1 MKSSLIEH
9 LRSSLLVGDGAMGTM
24 LYAGGIPLGVCYD
37 EINRSQPNL
46 VQLIHEEYVDAGA
59 QLLETNTFGANRF
72 SLAKHNLET
81 HVEEIN
87 RTGVELARQAAGNR
101 AYVAGAVGPVRGSAH
116 QELSPEE
123 YAQAYTEQITAL
135 AAAQPDAII
144 LETFLKL
151 QDLLIALEACQSVC
165 NLPVICQLAV
175 DQYGRTDDAFEVTD
189 AFRQL
194 RGRGADVVGINCR
207 SGPKGLLDALS
218 TVPLDDGLILS
229 AFPNAGSPVY
239 VDGRFIYAAT
249 PEYFSES
256 AIKLRD
262 QGVHLI
268 GGCCGTLPEHIRSIA
283 RALKDQRVVTTKEVS
298 RIEVRES
305 LAQKVQPPTPSQE
318 PSIVDLV
325 RQQVTTIVELDP
337 PRNLDFSS
345 IIRGA
350 QALKEAGA
358 DAITMADNSLAVT
371 RISNMAVGQVVK
383 QKVGLRPFLHISCR
397 DSNLVGMQSHLLGLH
412 ALGIDHVLA
421 VTGDPVKFGDQ
432 PGASNVYD
440 ISSFELIRL
449 IKQMN
454 KGAAFSGRH
463 LDGKTNFTVA
473 AVFDPNGDNFDRRIK
488 RLEKKIDAGADMIM
502 TQPIFD
508 PRQAKQLYDATR
520 HLDCPIFLGVMPL
533 VSAGNTEFLH
543 NEVPGFVVTDEARAR
558 MAKFGKGRKARREG
572 IAIARE
578 IMEAVL
584 SYFNGV
590 YLITAFNRYPMTVEL
605 TRHAKKG
612 AGQQVS

>member
-1 MKSSLIEH
+1 MKSSLLEH
-9 LRSSLLVGDGAMGTM
+9 LKSSLLVGDGAIGTM
-24 LYAGGIPLGVCYD
+24 LYAGDVPLGVCYD

-46 VQLIHEEYVDAGA
+46 VRSIHEEYVAAGA
-59 QLLETNTFGANRF
+59 EFLETNTFGANRL
-72 SLAKHNLET
+72 SLAKHNFEH

-87 RTGVELARQAAGNR
+87 RSGVELARQAAGDL
-101 AYVAGAVGPVRGSAH
+101 AYVAGAVGPGRGMLH
-116 QELSPEE
+116 QELSQED

-135 AAAQPDAII
+135 AAAHPDAII

-151 QDLLIALEACQSVC
+151 QDLLTALEACRSVC
-165 NLPVICQLAV
+165 DLPVICQLAV

-218 TVPLDDGLILS
+218 MVPLEEGLILS

-239 VDGRFIYAAT
+239 IDGRFFYAAT
-249 PEYFSES
+249 PEYFSGS
-256 AIKLRD
+256 AIRLRD
-262 QGVHLI
+262 QGVRLI
-268 GGCCGTLPEHIRSIA
+268 GGCCGTTPEHIRSIA
-283 RALKDQRVVTTKEVS
+283 HALKDQQVVTSKKVV
-298 RIEVRES
+298 RIEVRRPP
-305 LAQKVQPPTPSQE
+305 VQAVQLPTPPQA
-318 PSIVDLV
+318 PTIVDLV
-325 RQQVTTIVELDP
+325 RQRVTTIVELDP
-337 PRNLDFSS
+337 PRNLDFSA
-345 IIRGA
+345 IVRGA
-350 QALKEAGA
+350 QALKDAGA

-371 RISNMAVGQVVK
+371 RISNMAIGQIVK
-383 QKVGLRPFLHISCR
+383 QEVGLRPFLHISCR

-432 PGASNVYD
+432 PGAGNVYD

-454 KGAAFSGRH
+454 EGLAFSGRP
-463 LDGKTNFTVA
+463 LGGKTNFTVA
-473 AVFDPNGDNFDRRIK
+473 AAFDPNGDNLDRRIK

-508 PRQAKQLYDATR
+508 PRQAKQLYAATK
-520 HLDCPIFLGVMPL
+520 HLDFPIFLGVMPL
-533 VSAGNTEFLH
+533 VSTGNTEFLH
-543 NEVPGFVVTDEARAR
+543 NEVPGFVVTDDARAR
-558 MAKFGKGRKARREG
+558 MARFGRGKKARREG

-578 IMEAVL
+578 IMDAVL
-584 SYFNGV
+584 EYFNGL

-605 TRHAKKG
+605 TRHANGKRR
-612 AGQQVS
+612 

>member
-1 MKSSLIEH
+1 MKSSLLEH
-9 LRSSLLVGDGAMGTM
+9 LKSSLLVGDGAIGTM
-24 LYAGGIPLGVCYD
+24 LYAGDVPLGVCYD

-46 VQLIHEEYVDAGA
+46 VRSIHEEYVAAGA
-59 QLLETNTFGANRF
+59 EFLETNTFGANRL
-72 SLAKHNLET
+72 SLAKHNFEH

-87 RTGVELARQAAGNR
+87 RSGVELARQAAGDL
-101 AYVAGAVGPVRGSAH
+101 AYVAGAVGPAWGMLH
-116 QELSPEE
+116 QELSQED

-135 AAAQPDAII
+135 AAAHPDAII

-151 QDLLIALEACQSVC
+151 QDLLTALEACRSVC
-165 NLPVICQLAV
+165 DLPVICQLAV

-218 TVPLDDGLILS
+218 MVPLEEGLILS

-239 VDGRFIYAAT
+239 IDGRFFYAAT
-249 PEYFSES
+249 PEYFSGS
-256 AIKLRD
+256 AIRLRD
-262 QGVHLI
+262 QGVRLI
-268 GGCCGTLPEHIRSIA
+268 GGCCGTTPEHIRSIA
-283 RALKDQRVVTTKEVS
+283 HALKDQQVVTSKKVV
-298 RIEVRES
+298 RIEVRRPP
-305 LAQKVQPPTPSQE
+305 VQAVQLPTPPQA
-318 PSIVDLV
+318 PTIVDLV
-325 RQQVTTIVELDP
+325 RQRVTTIVELDP
-337 PRNLDFSS
+337 PRNLDFSAVV
-345 IIRGA
+345 RGA
-350 QALKEAGA
+350 QALKDAGA

-371 RISNMAVGQVVK
+371 RISNMAIGQIVK
-383 QKVGLRPFLHISCR
+383 QEVGLRPFLHISCR

-432 PGASNVYD
+432 PGAGNVYD

-454 KGAAFSGRH
+454 EGLAFSGRP

-473 AVFDPNGDNFDRRIK
+473 AAFDPNGDNLDRRIK

-508 PRQAKQLYDATR
+508 PRQAKQLYAATK
-520 HLDCPIFLGVMPL
+520 HLDFPIFLGVMPL

-543 NEVPGFVVTDEARAR
+543 NEVPGFVVTDDARAR
-558 MAKFGKGRKARREG
+558 MARFGRGKKARREG

-578 IMEAVL
+578 IMDAVL
-584 SYFNGV
+584 EYFNGL

-605 TRHAKKG
+605 TRHANGKRR
-612 AGQQVS
+612 

>member
-1 MKSSLIEH
+1 MKSSLLEH
-9 LRSSLLVGDGAMGTM
+9 LKSSLLVGDGAIGTM
-24 LYAGGIPLGVCYD
+24 LYAGDVPLGVCYD

-46 VQLIHEEYVDAGA
+46 VRSIHEEYVAAGA
-59 QLLETNTFGANRF
+59 EFLETNTFGANRL
-72 SLAKHNLET
+72 SLAKHNFEH

-87 RTGVELARQAAGNR
+87 RSGVELARQAAGDL
-101 AYVAGAVGPVRGSAH
+101 AYVAGAVGPAWGMLH
-116 QELSPEE
+116 QELSQED
-123 YAQAYTEQITAL
+123 YAQAYLEQITAL
-135 AAAQPDAII
+135 AAAHPDAII

-151 QDLLIALEACQSVC
+151 QDLLTALEACRSVC
-165 NLPVICQLAV
+165 DLPVICQLAV

-218 TVPLDDGLILS
+218 MVPLEEGLILS

-239 VDGRFIYAAT
+239 IDGRFFYAAT
-249 PEYFSES
+249 PEYFSGS
-256 AIKLRD
+256 AIRLRD
-262 QGVHLI
+262 QGVRLI
-268 GGCCGTLPEHIRSIA
+268 GGCCGTTPEHIRSIA
-283 RALKDQRVVTTKEVS
+283 HALKDQQVVTSKKVV
-298 RIEVRES
+298 RIEVRRPP
-305 LAQKVQPPTPSQE
+305 VQAVQLPTPPQA
-318 PSIVDLV
+318 PTIVDLV
-325 RQQVTTIVELDP
+325 RQRVTTIVELDP
-337 PRNLDFSS
+337 PRNLDFSAVV
-345 IIRGA
+345 RGA
-350 QALKEAGA
+350 QALKDAGA

-371 RISNMAVGQVVK
+371 RISNMAIGQIVK
-383 QKVGLRPFLHISCR
+383 QEVGLRPFLHISCR

-432 PGASNVYD
+432 PGAGNVYD

-454 KGAAFSGRH
+454 EGLAFSGRP

-473 AVFDPNGDNFDRRIK
+473 AAFDPNGDNLDRRIK

-508 PRQAKQLYDATR
+508 PRQAKQLYAATK
-520 HLDCPIFLGVMPL
+520 HLDFPIFLGVMPL

-543 NEVPGFVVTDEARAR
+543 NEVPGFVVTDDARAR
-558 MAKFGKGRKARREG
+558 MARFGRGKKARREG

-578 IMEAVL
+578 IMDAVL
-584 SYFNGV
+584 EYFNGL

-605 TRHAKKG
+605 TRHANGKRR
-612 AGQQVS
+612 

>member
-1 MKSSLIEH
+1 MNSSLLEH
-9 LRSSLLVGDGAMGTM
+9 LKSSLLVGDGAIGTM
-24 LYAGGIPLGVCYD
+24 LYAGDVPLGVCYD

-46 VQLIHEEYVDAGA
+46 VRSIHEEYVAAGA
-59 QLLETNTFGANRF
+59 EFLETNTFGANRL
-72 SLAKHNLET
+72 SLAKHNLEH

-87 RTGVELARQAAGNR
+87 RSGVELARQAAGDL
-101 AYVAGAVGPVRGSAH
+101 AYVAGAVGPARGMLH
-116 QELSPEE
+116 QELSQED

-135 AAAQPDAII
+135 AAAHPDAII

-151 QDLLIALEACQSVC
+151 QDLLMALEACRSIC
-165 NLPVICQLAV
+165 DLPVICQLAV

-218 TVPLDDGLILS
+218 MVPLEEGLILS

-239 VDGRFIYAAT
+239 IDGRFFYAAT
-249 PEYFSES
+249 PEYFSGS
-256 AIKLRD
+256 AIRLRD
-262 QGVHLI
+262 QGVRLI
-268 GGCCGTLPEHIRSIA
+268 GGCCGTTPEHIRSIA
-283 RALKDQRVVTTKEVS
+283 HALKDQQVVTSKKVV
-298 RIEVRES
+298 RIEVRPP
-305 LAQKVQPPTPSQE
+305 VQAVQLPTPPQA
-318 PSIVDLV
+318 PTIVDLV
-325 RQQVTTIVELDP
+325 RQRVTTIVELDP
-337 PRNLDFSS
+337 PRNLDFSA
-345 IIRGA
+345 IVRGA
-350 QALKEAGA
+350 QALKDAGA

-371 RISNMAVGQVVK
+371 RISNMAIGQIVK
-383 QKVGLRPFLHISCR
+383 QEVGLRPFLHISCR

-432 PGASNVYD
+432 PGAGNVYD

-454 KGAAFSGRH
+454 EGLAFSGRP
-463 LDGKTNFTVA
+463 LGGKTNFTVA
-473 AVFDPNGDNFDRRIK
+473 AAFDPNGDNLDRRIK

-508 PRQAKQLYDATR
+508 PRQAKQLYAATK
-520 HLDCPIFLGVMPL
+520 HLDFPIFLGVMPL
-533 VSAGNTEFLH
+533 VSTGNTEFLH
-543 NEVPGFVVTDEARAR
+543 NEVPGFVVTDDARAR
-558 MAKFGKGRKARREG
+558 MARFGRGKKARREG

-578 IMEAVL
+578 IMDAVL
-584 SYFNGV
+584 EYFNGL

-605 TRHAKKG
+605 TRHAIGKRR
-612 AGQQVS
+612 

>member
-1 MKSSLIEH
+1 MKSSLLEH
-9 LRSSLLVGDGAMGTM
+9 LKSSLLVGDGAIGTM
-24 LYAGGIPLGVCYD
+24 LYAGDVPLGVCYD

-46 VQLIHEEYVDAGA
+46 VRSIHEEYVAAGA
-59 QLLETNTFGANRF
+59 EFIETNTFGANCL
-72 SLAKHNLET
+72 SLAKHNFEH

-87 RTGVELARQAAGNR
+87 RSGVELARQAAGDL
-101 AYVAGAVGPVRGSAH
+101 AYVAGAVGPAWGMLH
-116 QELSPEE
+116 QELSQED

-135 AAAQPDAII
+135 AAAHPDAII

-151 QDLLIALEACQSVC
+151 QDLLTALEACLSVC
-165 NLPVICQLAV
+165 DLPVICQLAV

-218 TVPLDDGLILS
+218 MVPLEEGLILS

-239 VDGRFIYAAT
+239 IDGRFFYAAT
-249 PEYFSES
+249 PEYFSGS
-256 AIKLRD
+256 AIRLRD
-262 QGVHLI
+262 QGVRLI
-268 GGCCGTLPEHIRSIA
+268 GGCCGTTPEHIRSIA
-283 RALKDQRVVTTKEVS
+283 HALKDQQVVTSKKVV
-298 RIEVRES
+298 RIEVRRPP
-305 LAQKVQPPTPSQE
+305 VQAVQLPTTPQA
-318 PSIVDLV
+318 PTIVDLV
-325 RQQVTTIVELDP
+325 RQRITTIVELDP
-337 PRNLDFSS
+337 PRNLDFSAVV
-345 IIRGA
+345 RGA
-350 QALKEAGA
+350 QALKDAGA

-371 RISNMAVGQVVK
+371 RISNMAIGQIVK
-383 QKVGLRPFLHISCR
+383 EEVGLRPFLHISCR

-432 PGASNVYD
+432 PGAGNVYD

-454 KGAAFSGRH
+454 EGLAFSGRP

-473 AVFDPNGDNFDRRIK
+473 AAFDPNGDNLDRRIK

-508 PRQAKQLYDATR
+508 PRQAKQLYAATK
-520 HLDCPIFLGVMPL
+520 HLDFPIFLGVMPL

-543 NEVPGFVVTDEARAR
+543 NEVPGFVVTDDARAR
-558 MAKFGKGRKARREG
+558 MARFGRGKKARREG

-578 IMEAVL
+578 IMDAVL
-584 SYFNGV
+584 EYFNGL

-605 TRHAKKG
+605 TRHANGKRG
-612 AGQQVS
+612 

>member
-1 MKSSLIEH
+1 MKSSLLEH
-9 LRSSLLVGDGAMGTM
+9 LKSSLLVGDGAIGTM
-24 LYAGGIPLGVCYD
+24 LYAGDVPLGVCYD

-46 VQLIHEEYVDAGA
+46 VRSIHEEYVAAGA
-59 QLLETNTFGANRF
+59 EFLETNTFGANRL
-72 SLAKHNLET
+72 SLAKHNFEH

-87 RTGVELARQAAGNR
+87 RSGVELARQAAGDL
-101 AYVAGAVGPVRGSAH
+101 AYVAGAVGPARGMLH
-116 QELSPEE
+116 QELSQED

-135 AAAQPDAII
+135 AAAHPDAII

-151 QDLLIALEACQSVC
+151 QDLLTALEACRSVC
-165 NLPVICQLAV
+165 DLPVICQLAV
-175 DQYGRTDDAFEVTD
+175 DQHGRTDDAFEVTD
-189 AFRQL
+189 AFGQL

-218 TVPLDDGLILS
+218 MVPLEEGLILS

-239 VDGRFIYAAT
+239 IDGRFLYAAT
-249 PEYFSES
+249 PEYFSGS
-256 AIKLRD
+256 AIRLRD
-262 QGVHLI
+262 QGVRLI
-268 GGCCGTLPEHIRSIA
+268 GGCCGTTPEHIRSIA
-283 RALKDQRVVTTKEVS
+283 HALKDQQVVTSKKVV
-298 RIEVRES
+298 RIEVRPP
-305 LAQKVQPPTPSQE
+305 VQAVQLSTPPQAPT
-318 PSIVDLV
+318 IVDLV
-325 RQQVTTIVELDP
+325 RQRVTTIVELDP
-337 PRNLDFSS
+337 PRNLDFSAVV
-345 IIRGA
+345 RGA
-350 QALKEAGA
+350 QALKDAGA

-371 RISNMAVGQVVK
+371 RISNMAIGQIVK
-383 QKVGLRPFLHISCR
+383 QEVGLRPFLHISCR

-432 PGASNVYD
+432 PGAGNVYD

-454 KGAAFSGRH
+454 EGLAFSGRP

-473 AVFDPNGDNFDRRIK
+473 AAFDPNGDNLDRRIK

-508 PRQAKQLYDATR
+508 PRQAKQLYAATK
-520 HLDCPIFLGVMPL
+520 HLDFPIFLGVMPL

-543 NEVPGFVVTDEARAR
+543 NEVPGFVVTDDARAR
-558 MAKFGKGRKARREG
+558 MARFGRGKKARREG

-578 IMEAVL
+578 IMDAVL
-584 SYFNGV
+584 EYFNGL

-605 TRHAKKG
+605 TRHANGKRR
-612 AGQQVS
+612 

>member
-1 MKSSLIEH
+1 MKSSLLEH
-9 LRSSLLVGDGAMGTM
+9 LKSSLLVGDGAIGTM
-24 LYAGGIPLGVCYD
+24 LYAGDVPLGVCYD

-46 VQLIHEEYVDAGA
+46 VRSIHEEYVAAGA
-59 QLLETNTFGANRF
+59 EFLETNTFGANRL
-72 SLAKHNLET
+72 SLAKHNFEH

-87 RTGVELARQAAGNR
+87 RSGVELARQAAGDL
-101 AYVAGAVGPVRGSAH
+101 AYVAGAVGPAWGMLH
-116 QELSPEE
+116 QELSQED
-123 YAQAYTEQITAL
+123 YAQAYLEQITAL
-135 AAAQPDAII
+135 AAAHPDAII

-151 QDLLIALEACQSVC
+151 QDLLTALEACRSVC
-165 NLPVICQLAV
+165 DLPVICQLAV

-218 TVPLDDGLILS
+218 MVPLEEGLILS

-239 VDGRFIYAAT
+239 IDGRFFYAAT
-249 PEYFSES
+249 PEYFSGS
-256 AIKLRD
+256 AIRLRD
-262 QGVHLI
+262 QGVRLI
-268 GGCCGTLPEHIRSIA
+268 GGCCGTTPEHIRSIA
-283 RALKDQRVVTTKEVS
+283 HALKDQQVVTSKKVV
-298 RIEVRES
+298 RIEVRRPP
-305 LAQKVQPPTPSQE
+305 VQAVQLPTPPQA
-318 PSIVDLV
+318 PTIVDLV
-325 RQQVTTIVELDP
+325 RQRVTTIVELDP
-337 PRNLDFSS
+337 PRNLDFSAVV
-345 IIRGA
+345 RGA
-350 QALKEAGA
+350 QALKDAGA

-371 RISNMAVGQVVK
+371 RISNMAIGQIVK
-383 QKVGLRPFLHISCR
+383 QEVGLRPFLHISCR

-432 PGASNVYD
+432 PGAGNVYD

-454 KGAAFSGRH
+454 EGLAFSGRP
-463 LDGKTNFTVA
+463 LGGKTNFTVA
-473 AVFDPNGDNFDRRIK
+473 AAFDPNGDNLDRRIK

-508 PRQAKQLYDATR
+508 PRQAKQLYAATK
-520 HLDCPIFLGVMPL
+520 HLDFPIFLGVMPL

-543 NEVPGFVVTDEARAR
+543 NEVPGFVVTDDARAR
-558 MAKFGKGRKARREG
+558 MARFGRGKKARREG

-578 IMEAVL
+578 IMDAVL
-584 SYFNGV
+584 EYFNGL

-605 TRHAKKG
+605 TRHANGKRR
-612 AGQQVS
+612 